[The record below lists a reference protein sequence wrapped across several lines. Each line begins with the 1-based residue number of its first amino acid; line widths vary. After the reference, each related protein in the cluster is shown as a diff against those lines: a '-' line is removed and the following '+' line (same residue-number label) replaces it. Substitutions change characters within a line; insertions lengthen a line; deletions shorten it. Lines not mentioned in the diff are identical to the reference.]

1 MMRYLL
7 GAIAIIIGVIILDNL
22 EVLWWLVYLSM
33 IQN

>member
-1 MMRYLL
+1 MRYLL